1 MSLINSHVGN
11 LRDVAFLQSVDYQTN
26 VLVSQY
32 AKTGELIKQYMI
44 YGAFPVDVAAID
56 LDWAS
61 GDQIEEYG
69 VTFAYQWWES
79 VFPIP
84 TTDFV

>member
-1 MSLINSHVGN
+1 
-11 LRDVAFLQSVDYQTN
+11 
-26 VLVSQY
+26 
-32 AKTGELIKQYMI
+32 MI